1 MHGVEFAPLER
12 QHGSQVL
19 ALLRG
24 TLLVPLPRLHQR
36 LEEAYERD
44 ARLGLAQV
52 ALCRPAGNAEKVVG
66 VLLARVATRR
76 TCCAQVYIDA
86 VAVDAVFQGQGIG
99 SRLLLRVLTPCL
111 PDGLEVR
118 EVFLHTPLQATELVA
133 FYRSCGFESD
143 DEVIDNYYP
152 RRWMPQAQALVLRW
166 RPPTA
171 AQHQHEERKGPQD
184 ADVS

>member
-52 ALCRPAGNAEKVVG
+52 ALCRLAGNAEKVVG

-86 VAVDAVFQGQGIG
+86 VAVDAIA
-99 SRLLLRVLTPCL
+99 SATACNLRLS
-111 PDGLEVR
+111 VR
-118 EVFLHTPLQATELVA
+118 LM
-133 FYRSCGFESD
+133 R
-143 DEVIDNYYP
+143 
-152 RRWMPQAQALVLRW
+152 
-166 RPPTA
+166 
-171 AQHQHEERKGPQD
+171 
-184 ADVS
+184 